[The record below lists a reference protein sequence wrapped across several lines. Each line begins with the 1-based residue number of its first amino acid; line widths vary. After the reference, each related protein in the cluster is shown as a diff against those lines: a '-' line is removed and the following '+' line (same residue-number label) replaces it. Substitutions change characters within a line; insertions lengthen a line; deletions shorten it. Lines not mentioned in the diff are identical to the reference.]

1 MKFVELWE
9 RKDHLV
15 KTFSGG
21 MRRRLEIARGLLH
34 HPKIFF
40 LDEPTLGLDPQ
51 TRNHIWSYIQN
62 LNKKEGIT
70 VFFTTHYMDE
80 AERVA
85 NEIAVIDHGKIIAS
99 GSPEALKKQTKKNNL
114 EDAFLALTGHEIREE
129 EGPASQMA
137 FHHRLW
143 TRR

>member
-1 MKFVELWE
+1 
-9 RKDHLV
+9 
-15 KTFSGG
+15 
-21 MRRRLEIARGLLH
+21 
-34 HPKIFF
+34 
-40 LDEPTLGLDPQ
+40 
-51 TRNHIWSYIQN
+51 
-62 LNKKEGIT
+62 
-70 VFFTTHYMDE
+70 MDE